1 MIGDVLRV
9 ETRRVGSSPQ
19 LFLQYE
25 DRQRQVDSITRRISI
40 FNSIPTENHKKNLPN
55 EIPKKFIILMH
66 DCLWNLKEDFPDA
79 IAVSEL

>member
-1 MIGDVLRV
+1 LIGDVLRV

-25 DRQRQVDSITRRISI
+25 DRQRQVDSIT
-40 FNSIPTENHKKNLPN
+40 
-55 EIPKKFIILMH
+55 
-66 DCLWNLKEDFPDA
+66 DA